1 MLKRFSWK
9 ALTGTLKRDLIT
21 LWFALKHPQTPWGA
35 RMLAVVLTAY
45 AFSPVD
51 LIPDFIPVLGQLD
64 DLIIVPLGVW
74 LLMRMLPRSVV
85 ADSRAQADTWL
96 AMRKRKPR
104 SWLGLAIVVSLWA
117 LAGWL
122 LFKVLVG

>member
-1 MLKRFSWK
+1 MLKPFSWK
-9 ALTGTLKRDLIT
+9 ALSSTLKRDVIT
-21 LWFALKHPQTPWGA
+21 LWFALKHPQTPWFA

-51 LIPDFIPVLGQLD
+51 LIPDFIPVLGHLD

-74 LLMRMLPRSVV
+74 LLMRMLPQSVV

-96 AMRKRKPR
+96 AMRKAKPR
-104 SWLGLAIVVSLWA
+104 SRLGLAIVGGLWILCA
-117 LAGWL
+117 WLAYRL
-122 LFKVLVG
+122 LVG

>member
-1 MLKRFSWK
+1 MLKPFSWK
-9 ALTGTLKRDLIT
+9 ALSSTLKRDVIT
-21 LWFALKHPQTPWGA
+21 LWFALKHPQTPWFA

-51 LIPDFIPVLGQLD
+51 LIPDFIPVLGHLD

-74 LLMRMLPRSVV
+74 LLMRMLPQSVV

-96 AMRKRKPR
+96 AMRKAKPR
-104 SWLGLAIVVSLWA
+104 SWLGLAIVGGLWILCA
-117 LAGWL
+117 WLAYRL
-122 LFKVLVG
+122 LVG